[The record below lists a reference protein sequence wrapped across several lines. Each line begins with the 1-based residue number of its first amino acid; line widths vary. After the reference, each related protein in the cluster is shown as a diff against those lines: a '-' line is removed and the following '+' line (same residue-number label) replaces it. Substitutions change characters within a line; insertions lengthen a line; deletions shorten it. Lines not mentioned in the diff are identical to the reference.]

1 MKGSKVKPT
10 FRHYIEISNAY
21 SLLAELLAESGPPSN
36 KITTATTAAPS
47 DTRSNFKQKAAQ
59 RCSTRADT
67 YLSNINYTNIIDMY
81 INKAED
87 EHTVTQKTILE
98 IGAESQ
104 LMKRIRQQTDRIL
117 RSYREKIIQDMHSV
131 RRCTE

>member
-10 FRHYIEISNAY
+10 FRHYIEIRNAY

-104 LMKRIRQQTDRIL
+104 LMKRISHQTE
-117 RSYREKIIQDMHSV
+117 RS
-131 RRCTE
+131 